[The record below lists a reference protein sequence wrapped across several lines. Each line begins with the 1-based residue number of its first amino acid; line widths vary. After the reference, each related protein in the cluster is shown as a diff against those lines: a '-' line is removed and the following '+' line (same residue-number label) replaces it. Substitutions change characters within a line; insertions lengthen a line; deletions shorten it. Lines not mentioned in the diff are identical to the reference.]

1 VVQNINNY
9 KEANTKHKTQNTEQ
23 KTMNKILITKKS
35 GEKVPFEERKLINS
49 LRRSGASD
57 ADVQKVLEA
66 LDSQLVDGMSTHKI
80 YQKAYALLKTKSHK
94 VAGRYRLKKAIMEL
108 GPTGYPFERFVG
120 KLIEFMEY
128 DTKVGVIV
136 QGKCVSHE
144 VDVVAES
151 KQKRIIVEC
160 KYHRE
165 GNRKSDVKVA
175 MYIRSRFYDIE
186 NAWKEEGKLDHQ
198 ELEGWLVTNTRF
210 TADALTY
217 GNCAGLKLISWDYP
231 EIGSLRQRIDH
242 AGLHPITSLH
252 NMTKKEKQ
260 YILDEG
266 LVLCR
271 ELTEE
276 VLAKYGIRAPKIR
289 KIMEEAK
296 NLISNT

>member
-1 VVQNINNY
+1 
-9 KEANTKHKTQNTEQ
+9 
-23 KTMNKILITKKS
+23 MDRILITKKS
-35 GEKVPFEERKLINS
+35 GERVPFEESKLINS
-49 LRRSGASD
+49 LKRSGASD
-57 ADVQKVLEA
+57 EDVAKVLEA
-66 LDSQLVDGMSTHKI
+66 LEGQLVDGMSTHKI
-80 YQKAYALLKTKSHK
+80 YQKAYDLLKIKSHR

-108 GPTGYPFERFVG
+108 GPTGYPFEKFVG
-120 KLIEFMEY
+120 KLIEFMDYKTE
-128 DTKVGVIV
+128 VGVIV

-151 KQKRIIVEC
+151 EQKRIIVEC

-175 MYIRSRFYDIE
+175 MYIRSRFNDIE
-186 NAWKEEGKLDHQ
+186 NAWKDEGKLDHQ

-210 TADALTY
+210 TEDALTF
-217 GNCAGLKLISWDYP
+217 GNCAGLKLISWDFP

-252 NMTKKEKQ
+252 SMTKKEKQ

-276 VLAKYGIRAPKIR
+276 VLAKYGIRATKIR
-289 KIMEEAK
+289 KIMNEAK
-296 NLISNT
+296 NLIANN

>member
-1 VVQNINNY
+1 
-9 KEANTKHKTQNTEQ
+9 
-23 KTMNKILITKKS
+23 MNSFLITKKS

-49 LRRSGASD
+49 LKRSGASD
-57 ADVQKVLEA
+57 TDVQKILEA
-66 LDSQLVDGMSTHKI
+66 LDGQLVDGMSTHKI
-80 YQKAYALLKTKSHK
+80 YQKAYTLLKTKSHK

-128 DTKVGVIV
+128 DTQVGVIV
-136 QGKCVSHE
+136 QGKCVQHE

-151 KQKRIIVEC
+151 EQKRIIVEC

-175 MYIRSRFYDIE
+175 MYIRSRFNDIE
-186 NAWKEEGKLDHQ
+186 NAWKQEGKLNHQ

-210 TADALTY
+210 TEDALSF
-217 GNCAGLKLISWDYP
+217 GNCSGLKLISWDYP

-252 NMTKKEKQ
+252 SMTKKEKQ

-271 ELTEE
+271 ELTED
-276 VLAKYGIRAPKIR
+276 VLAKFGIRAPKIR

>member
-1 VVQNINNY
+1 M
-9 KEANTKHKTQNTEQ
+9 KP
-23 KTMNKILITKKS
+23 ILITKKS
-35 GEKVPFEERKLINS
+35 GEVVPFEERKLIGS
-49 LRRSGASD
+49 LKRSGASD
-57 ADVQKVLEA
+57 EDIVQVLKA
-66 LDSQLVDGMSTHKI
+66 LDGQLVDGMSTHKI
-80 YQKAYALLKTKSHK
+80 YQKAYDLLKVKSRK

-108 GPTGYPFERFVG
+108 GPTGYPFEKFVG

-128 DTKVGVIV
+128 DTQVGVIV
-136 QGKCVSHE
+136 QGKCVQHE

-151 KQKRIIVEC
+151 EYKRIVVEC

-175 MYIRSRFYDIE
+175 MYIRSRFNDIE
-186 NAWKEEGKLDHQ
+186 KAWKEEGKLDHQ

-210 TADALTY
+210 TEDALTY
-217 GNCAGLKLISWDYP
+217 GKCSGLKLISWDYP

-252 NMTKKEKQ
+252 SMTKREKQ

-271 ELTEE
+271 ELTED
-276 VLAKYGIRAPKIR
+276 VLAKYGIRSQKIR
-289 KIMEEAK
+289 KIMDEAE

>member
-1 VVQNINNY
+1 
-9 KEANTKHKTQNTEQ
+9 
-23 KTMNKILITKKS
+23 MNKILITKKS
-35 GEKVPFEERKLINS
+35 GEKVPFEESKLINS
-49 LRRSGASD
+49 LKRSGASD
-57 ADVQKVLEA
+57 ADVEKVLSA
-66 LDSQLVDGMSTHKI
+66 LDGQLVDGMSTHKI
-80 YQKAYALLKTKSHK
+80 YQKAYDLLKIKSRK

-128 DTKVGVIV
+128 NTQVGVIV
-136 QGKCVSHE
+136 QGKCVQHE
-144 VDVVAES
+144 VDVVAENEH
-151 KQKRIIVEC
+151 KRIVVEC

-175 MYIRSRFYDIE
+175 MYIRSRFNDIE
-186 NAWKEEGKLDHQ
+186 NAWREEGKLDHQ

-210 TADALTY
+210 TEDALTY

-231 EIGSLRQRIDH
+231 EVGSLRQRIDH

-252 NMTKKEKQ
+252 SMTKKEKQ

-271 ELTEE
+271 ELSED
-276 VLAKYGIRAPKIR
+276 VLAKYGIRAQKIR
-289 KIMEEAK
+289 KIMEEAN